1 MTNQDLR
8 HKENEAKMVSQPFF
22 SVVIATFNRAELL
35 KRALKSLIL
44 QTEKDWEA
52 IIVDDGST
60 DNTHK
65 LIEPFLGSYP
75 QINYLRKPHSGW
87 ISSRNQGIRASGGKF
102 ITFLDSD
109 DEYHPSHLKT
119 RKIILINNPEIRFL
133 YGGAE
138 IIGNQYVPDK
148 DDPSARI
155 HLSDC
160 MISGTFVI
168 ERGTLLSLDGFREIA
183 LGSDFDLYK
192 RARGKKIP
200 MAEIK
205 TPTYIYHHD
214 NPDSVTNRMYRN
226 VKSP

>member
-1 MTNQDLR
+1 MTDHDKE
-8 HKENEAKMVSQPFF
+8 HKGDETKMVSQPFF
-22 SVVIATFNRAELL
+22 SVVVATFNRAVLL

-44 QTEKDWEA
+44 QAEKEWEA

-60 DNTHK
+60 DDTHK
-65 LIEPFLGSYP
+65 QVIQYIETYP
-75 QINYLRKPHSGW
+75 QIKYLQKPHSGW
-87 ISSRNQGIRASGGKF
+87 ISSRNEGIRASGGKF

-109 DEYHPSHLKT
+109 DEYHPSHLET
-119 RKIILINNPEIRFL
+119 RKSFLITNPEVRFL

-155 HLSDC
+155 HLRDC

>member
-1 MTNQDLR
+1 MTDYDKE
-8 HKENEAKMVSQPFF
+8 HKGDEAKMVSQPFF
-22 SVVIATFNRAELL
+22 SVVIATYNRAELL
-35 KRALKSLIL
+35 KRALKSIIL
-44 QTEKDWEA
+44 QTEKKWEA
-52 IIVDDGST
+52 IIVDDGSA
-60 DNTHK
+60 DNTY
-65 LIEPFLGSYP
+65 E
-75 QINYLRKPHSGW
+75 QILPYLESFPGMKYFRKSHSGW
-87 ISSRNQGIRASGGKF
+87 VFSRNQGIRASGGKF
-102 ITFLDSD
+102 VTFLDSD
-109 DEYHPSHLKT
+109 DEYHPSHLET
-119 RKIILINNPEIRFL
+119 RKSFLIKNRDIRFL

-155 HLSDC
+155 LLRDC

-168 ERGTLLSLDGFREIA
+168 ERGTLLSLDGFREIS

-214 NPDSVTNRMYRN
+214 NADSVTNRMYKN

>member
-1 MTNQDLR
+1 MTGHDKG
-8 HKENEAKMVSQPFF
+8 HKWDEAKMVSQPFF

-35 KRALKSLIL
+35 KRALKSLLL

-52 IIVDDGST
+52 IIVDDEST
-60 DNTHK
+60 DDTHK
-65 LIEPFLGSYP
+65 QIESYLESYP
-75 QINYLRKPHSGW
+75 QIIYQRKLHSGW
-87 ISSRNQGIRASGGKF
+87 ISSRNEGIRVSGGKF

-109 DEYHPSHLKT
+109 DEYRLSHLKT
-119 RKIILINNPEIRFL
+119 RKSFLIKNPEVRFL

-148 DDPSARI
+148 DDPSTRI
-155 HLSDC
+155 HLRDC

-168 ERGTLLSLDGFREIA
+168 ERETLLSLDGFREIA

-214 NPDSVTNRMYRN
+214 NPDSVTNRLYRR
-226 VKSP
+226 VKSS

>member
-1 MTNQDLR
+1 
-8 HKENEAKMVSQPFF
+8 
-22 SVVIATFNRAELL
+22 VVVATFNRAELL

-44 QTEKDWEA
+44 QAEKGWEA
-52 IIVDDGST
+52 VIVDDEST

-75 QINYLRKPHSGW
+75 QINYLQKPHG
-87 ISSRNQGIRASGGKF
+87 
-102 ITFLDSD
+102 
-109 DEYHPSHLKT
+109 
-119 RKIILINNPEIRFL
+119 
-133 YGGAE
+133 
-138 IIGNQYVPDK
+138 
-148 DDPSARI
+148 
-155 HLSDC
+155 
-160 MISGTFVI
+160 
-168 ERGTLLSLDGFREIA
+168 GFREIA

-192 RARGKKIP
+192 RTRGKKIP